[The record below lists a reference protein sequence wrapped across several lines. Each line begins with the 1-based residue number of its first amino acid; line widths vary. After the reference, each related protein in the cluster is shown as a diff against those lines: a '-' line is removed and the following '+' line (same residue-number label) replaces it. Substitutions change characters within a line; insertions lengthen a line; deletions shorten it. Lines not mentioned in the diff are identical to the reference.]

1 MKIMEIMENYENVID
16 TQDQAPVQEI
26 PDIDAAYEAWYNAKP
41 TDLLYVSAPQ
51 VDEEAAY
58 DDILAEAAAIRSTDE
73 VPMSLDDFDTELTL
87 SFAPVLKIEGWLDAW
102 HKMVTMGYAPG
113 TILNAAELV
122 ARMCYTEQSVAADFE
137 LLKDKVPPILR
148 AVYTA
153 VNTRLIVNAAGF
165 RTQFYGLMSQLGDK
179 SPDLYVVCQGIKTRY
194 EQLRDEGS
202 DKTRVL
208 TQQSSQLLPYA
219 KLFGISLRRNESN
232 GCAYNGWGILE
243 GDLAADLGELA
254 ISLGIKLQPGR
265 LEKALGAAARQ
276 KTFRLNAEVLDAI
289 NTHCGGWDPAV
300 DKDGYQVLAECIPS
314 DDPAEYVYKGIKR
327 FYQTSVRKF
336 LNGSVQSVVL
346 CLNGRKGCGKSSLSK
361 FIFTCVPDVDGTF
374 KPQPQTI
381 QELEEFTSSELFDDS
396 GASFADSSIRETQV
410 SLASHFGVEL
420 AEFSTSKADENNF
433 KRTVTSQKLSARM
446 LYDKFA
452 TKFQTASA
460 MVATLDHISLS
471 GTDRRILDINITKD
485 SMIDMGRIL
494 SELDSAKLWA
504 QAYYEVT
511 HGLLVEWTPA
521 LREMQEKA
529 QLNAVEE
536 SPVEAALRANFFIGC
551 TCKPDRKELCAV
563 PSTDLDLMVKELL
576 GREPK
581 KGEVKQLLTKM
592 GLKQVITDH
601 PAFPDKKS
609 VLCWTGIYPIGSV
622 IRARCD
628 NTKSVFSKTSGYG
641 AMVYDADMSSK
652 PGFHSD
658 DAAVTSTSATTTA
671 TETKTAEGEK
681 VRAETMSSA
690 YTYTMD
696 GGKPLSQQTEPAQQD
711 IPADDI
717 DVDIPF

>member
-1 MKIMEIMENYENVID
+1 MNNEIFENENFV
-16 TQDQAPVQEI
+16 QDI
-26 PDIDAAYEAWYNAKP
+26 PDIDAEYEAWYTAQP
-41 TDLLYVSAPQ
+41 AAAFYSAIPQ
-51 VDEEAAY
+51 ADEEAAY
-58 DDILAEAAAIRSTDE
+58 DDILAEAETIRSTDD

-87 SFAPVLKIEGWLDAW
+87 FFAPVLKVDGWLDAW
-102 HKMVTMGYAPG
+102 HRMVNMGYGPG
-113 TILNAAELV
+113 TILNAAELI

-137 LLKDKVPPILR
+137 LLKDKVPPILC

-153 VNTRLIVNAAGF
+153 VNSRLIVNAAGF
-165 RTQFYGLMSQLGDK
+165 RSQFHGLMFQLGDK
-179 SPDLYVVCQGIKTRY
+179 TPDLYVVCQGIKTRY
-194 EQLRDEGS
+194 EQLQDKGS
-202 DKTRVL
+202 DKTRIL
-208 TQQSSQLLPYA
+208 THQSSQLLPYA

-232 GCAYNGWGILE
+232 SCAYNGWSILE

-289 NTHCGGWDPAV
+289 NQHCGGWDPAV
-300 DKDGYQVLAECIPS
+300 DKDGYQILTECIPS
-314 DDPAEYVYKGIKR
+314 DDPAEYIYKGIKR
-327 FYQTSVRKF
+327 FFQTSVRKF
-336 LNGSVQSVVL
+336 LNGAVQSVVL

-361 FIFTCVPDVDGTF
+361 FIFTCVPDIDGTF

-396 GASFADSSIRETQV
+396 GASFADNAIRETQV

-471 GTDRRILDINITKD
+471 DTDRRIIDINITKGE
-485 SMIDMGRIL
+485 MIDLSRIL

-511 HGLLVEWTPA
+511 HGQLVEWTPA

-536 SPVEAALRANFFIGC
+536 SPVETALRANFFIGC
-551 TCKPDRKELCAV
+551 SCKTDRKELCAI

-592 GLKQVITDH
+592 GLHQTITDH

-609 VLCWTGIYPIGSV
+609 VQCWTGIYPVGSV

-628 NTKSVFSKTSGYG
+628 TGKSVFGKTSVTGTL
-641 AMVYDADMSSK
+641 VYDADMSSK

-658 DAAVTSTSATTTA
+658 DAAVSTTA
-671 TETKTAEGEK
+671 STTADETKAAESEK
-681 VRAETMSSA
+681 TRQETMASA

-696 GGKPLSQQTEPAQQD
+696 GGTPIAQQFPVD
-711 IPADDI
+711 DDI
-717 DVDIPF
+717 EVNIPF